1 MRIISAQISP
11 IFQAYTKQLRTEYAR
26 AERES
31 QIRQAPARGYE
42 TVTLSSEA
50 RALAAQGIEVSTSQ
64 ESEKT
69 RKEEEATESAESAE
83 TGETMADPLEKEAEP
98 TDETT

>member
-1 MRIISAQISP
+1 MKIISAQISP
-11 IFQAYTKQLRTEYAR
+11 IFQAYTKQLRIEYAR
-26 AERES
+26 ADRES

-50 RALAAQGIEVSTSQ
+50 RALAARGLEGSTPR

-69 RKEEEATESAESAE
+69 REEEESPPSEEAAE

-98 TDETT
+98 TDETP